1 MTKLV
6 YFRMFSLIC
15 ALVVGPAALAE
26 TFPNAPI
33 TFIIPSA
40 AGSTLDQL
48 ARAVGKAVAIESN
61 VSVIVDNRPGANFN
75 IAAQAVARAKADGYT
90 IFFTSNTSQAVNPHL
105 FKKLSYDPVK
115 DFSPVAGLALGSYIL
130 LGSPNLQANNV
141 AELLALA
148 KERPGKLTFGSGT
161 SATRVAGELFKQLSG
176 TDLLH
181 VPYKSVP
188 FAVTDLLGAQ
198 IDLAFVDTV
207 NALPQ
212 IKAGKVKALG
222 VTTAQRSPLAPEIPT
237 LSEAGVKGYELTF
250 WVGTYVPAGTPQA
263 VVTRLNELLVRG
275 ARSST
280 ASQVYRSSGMEI
292 FTTSPEGLRTFQADE
307 LTKWGRII
315 KGAGMEP
322 E

>member
-1 MTKLV
+1 MVNL
-6 YFRMFSLIC
+6 RIISLC
-15 ALVVGPAALAE
+15 ALIVGAPAQAE
-26 TFPNAPI
+26 NFPSAPI

-48 ARAVGKAVAIESN
+48 ARAVGRAMAIESN
-61 VSVIVDNRPGANFN
+61 VSVVVDNKPGANFN
-75 IAAQAVARAKADGYT
+75 IGAQAVARAKPDGYALL
-90 IFFTSNTSQAVNPHL
+90 FTSNTSQVVNPHL
-105 FKKLSYDPVK
+105 FKKLNYDPVT
-115 DFSPVAGLALGSYIL
+115 DFIPVAALAVGSYIL
-130 LGSPNLQANNV
+130 LGSPSLKANNV
-141 AELLALA
+141 SELLALA
-148 KERPGKLTFGSGT
+148 KERPGKVTFGSGT

-188 FAVTDLLGAQ
+188 FAVTDLLGGQ
-198 IDLAFVDTV
+198 IDVAFVDTV

-212 IKAGKVKALG
+212 IKAGKLKAFG
-222 VTTAQRSPLAPEIPT
+222 VTTAQRSPVTPDIPT

-250 WVGTYVPAGTPQA
+250 WVATYVPAGTPQA
-263 VVTRLNELLVRG
+263 VVSKLNELLVRG

-280 ASQVYRSSGMEI
+280 AAHIYRSSGMEI
-292 FTTSPEGLRTFQADE
+292 FTTSSEGLRIFQKAE
-307 LTKWGRII
+307 LLKWGRII